1 MMLLYLSLIDG
12 EANQTEFERIYLR
25 YEESVFRKLL
35 HILRKRE
42 DTEDVM
48 QETWIKVAKNI
59 EVLRGKDDAVVFSYI
74 MKIATNQ
81 AMTFFRKQNT
91 LEVPL
96 TDEELDGAVSD
107 DALFTACDRVGIDE
121 IAACF
126 AELPKIYR
134 DVLSLYFF
142 HEHNTDEIAELL
154 DMNPSTV
161 SSRLVRGRKKLILLL
176 ERRGIHD

>member
-1 MMLLYLSLIDG
+1 MLLYLSMIET
-12 EANQTEFERIYLR
+12 EAGRSEFERIYLR
-25 YEESVFRKLL
+25 YEDIVFRKIL
-35 HILRKRE
+35 HVIRNRE

-48 QETWIKVAKNI
+48 QETWIRVAKNI
-59 EVLRGKDDAVVFSYI
+59 EVLRDKDDAVVFSYI

-91 LEVPL
+91 SEISL
-96 TDEELDGAVSD
+96 TEEELDEAASD
-107 DALFTACDRVGIDE
+107 DSLFTACDRVGIDE

-154 DMNPSTV
+154 NMNVSTV